1 MNPVRMGLIGE
12 NDTLETPIIRMVFAL
27 AAKTPSIQYVTT
39 QKAGNFTSYD
49 IWVSG
54 LIHDVFGVIDETDQS
69 TWATLLSASRGWE
82 AAYSHPDYNTATLL
96 KNMNPMVASDEEYC
110 AFQKRRSEVGGPSLP

>member
-1 MNPVRMGLIGE
+1 MLEAPPQTNTQVTANINTALFESMNPVRMGLIGE

-82 AAYSHPDYNTATLL
+82 AAYSHPDYSIT
-96 KNMNPMVASDEEYC
+96 
-110 AFQKRRSEVGGPSLP
+110 RRRCSGI